1 MTSGRCS
8 FAAATAATPSPT
20 EATISTSSLIPSRSS
35 RASRKTSLSS
45 TSTIRTGGI
54 RPTLFRSEQK
64 GIVRLAAFVH
74 LEVEPRMSRL
84 ESFDEPVERR
94 RLGAG
99 EKGQDGDR
107 QLCLLG
113 GVLGGKPHVRV
124 VRQEDRLFRL
134 DLLERRN
141 ELRSRRVRGLPA
153 GDDADRPDRLGE
165 RLEQPP
171 VPLPRDDCDDS
182 AL

>member
-8 FAAATAATPSPT
+8 FAAETAATPSPT

-35 RASRKTSLSS
+35 RASRNTSLSS

-74 LEVEPRMSRL
+74 LDVEPRMSRL

-94 RLGAG
+94 RLGVG
-99 EKGQDGDR
+99 EEGQHR
-107 QLCLLG
+107 
-113 GVLGGKPHVRV
+113 P
-124 VRQEDRLFRL
+124 RLRYQ
-134 DLLERRN
+134 
-141 ELRSRRVRGLPA
+141 GL
-153 GDDADRPDRLGE
+153 ADPDSD
-165 RLEQPP
+165 
-171 VPLPRDDCDDS
+171 VS
-182 AL
+182 